1 MTDTKKPASTR
12 KAAASTGT
20 KAPARKAP
28 AKKAAAPKKA
38 AAKAT
43 EGQQVT
49 IDDKTYALDAL
60 SDNAK
65 AQINNL
71 RATDRMIE
79 ELELELAIART
90 ARSSYAEALQGELG
104 SMNTTLQ

>member
-1 MTDTKKPASTR
+1 MTDTKKAADT
-12 KAAASTGT
+12 KKTAAAKT
-20 KAPARKAP
+20 KAPAKKAP

-38 AAKAT
+38 AAKAS

-49 IDDKTYALDAL
+49 INDKTYPLDAL

-71 RATDRMIE
+71 RATDRLIE
-79 ELELELAIART
+79 ELELELAVART
-90 ARSSYAEALQGELG
+90 ARSSYAEALQGELDT
-104 SMNTTLQ
+104 MNTTLQ

>member
-1 MTDTKKPASTR
+1 MTDTKKTASTS
-12 KAAASTGT
+12 KAAASTASKT
-20 KAPARKAP
+20 PARKAP
-28 AKKAAAPKKA
+28 AKKAAAPKKT
-38 AAKAT
+38 AAKTT

-49 IDDKTYALDAL
+49 IDGKTYSLDAL
-60 SDNAK
+60 SDKAK

-90 ARSSYAEALQGELG
+90 ARSSYADALQGELA